1 MRNAGRAVMAITVT
15 LVLVI
20 CLGIFFVL
28 ANANQTN
35 MIVDFV
41 TDIGRWLTTPF
52 QNLFWMDNRDQ
63 AVLVNWGIAAV
74 VYLFVGSA
82 LARLARRG

>member
-1 MRNAGRAVMAITVT
+1 MAITVT

-20 CLGIFFVL
+20 CLGILFVL

-41 TDIGRWLTTPF
+41 MDIGRWLTTPF
-52 QNLFWMDNRDQ
+52 QNLFWMRNRDQ
-63 AVLVNWGIAAV
+63 AILVNWGIAAV

-82 LARLARRG
+82 LAKLARR

>member
-1 MRNAGRAVMAITVT
+1 MAITVT